1 MWSMIVFRCLILL
14 ENPGYPRNLLEFFS
28 PGNPGIILEFCQVSW
43 KFYGAVAFMHGER
56 DNARNNARCSQVRNT
71 THGLD
76 GHHQY
81 VDRTVRGRVNQN
93 DRVQRQTEKVRPW
106 YLRSRMTKE
115 QNRTDGFCCNS
126 YDATMFTMVG

>member
-1 MWSMIVFRCLILL
+1 MIVFRCLILL
-14 ENPGYPRNLLEFFS
+14 ENPGYPGNLLEFFS

-43 KFYGAVAFMHGER
+43 KFHGAVAFMHGER
-56 DNARNNARCSQVRNT
+56 DNARNNARCTQVRNT

-93 DRVQRQTEKVRPW
+93 DRVQRQMEKVRPW
-106 YLRSRMTKE
+106 YGQPSDL
-115 QNRTDGFCCNS
+115 G
-126 YDATMFTMVG
+126 